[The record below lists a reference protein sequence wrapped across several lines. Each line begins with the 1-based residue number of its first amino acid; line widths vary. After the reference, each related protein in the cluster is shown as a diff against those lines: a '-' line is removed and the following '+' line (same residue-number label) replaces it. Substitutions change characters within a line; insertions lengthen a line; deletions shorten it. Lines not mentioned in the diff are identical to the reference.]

1 MKHIFWRWIRHT
13 KRTRKRKTITS
24 LLRIHAYESVKSIQ
38 SPNKRQNIHV
48 RGIVLSLVASAL
60 RLLQIFSI
68 VHRIAE
74 KCLRTSVIVKKRS
87 PIFHEINT
95 IFAGNYL
102 AEFSFISCPEENDS
116 GQTQVSTKD
125 DPGCENFIEF
135 PAAGT
140 WQRLHSFF
148 RYHHD
153 GTCRAIAVNAK
164 TSDTSHL
171 AHKPEHSRQEQE
183 YRNSPSLTT
192 AITRTTKGWE
202 FKFLE
207 KRKQHKPELRRYW
220 RVNTRLTHKN
230 V

>member
-1 MKHIFWRWIRHT
+1 MF
-13 KRTRKRKTITS
+13 
-24 LLRIHAYESVKSIQ
+24 LEVLESNLILGQYNDCS
-38 SPNKRQNIHV
+38 SHRRQV
-48 RGIVLSLVASAL
+48 SRPLS
-60 RLLQIFSI
+60 
-68 VHRIAE
+68 
-74 KCLRTSVIVKKRS
+74 
-87 PIFHEINT
+87 
-95 IFAGNYL
+95 FANDLTFPFRVWGTLNL

-183 YRNSPSLTT
+183 YRNSPSLTI

-207 KRKQHKPELRRYW
+207 KRKQHKPELRRY
-220 RVNTRLTHKN
+220 
-230 V
+230 